1 MIFQILYVQDV
12 SERVSMAKLTSFDG
26 DPVGTFVGLA
36 EGDTDGA
43 LLGVFEGGWL
53 GLDVGFV

>member
-1 MIFQILYVQDV
+1 
-12 SERVSMAKLTSFDG
+12 MAKLTSFDG